1 MVQTAAFA
9 YCLESS
15 SQAIGYEKQVVQH
28 SLSKRFLTTTLP
40 LLHNVPTLQ
49 PEINCQLLLEIETSN
64 IKIST
69 HSSFKW
75 PMRSIKKTISQQETQ
90 SIDSYLFAS
99 SLGSR
104 RC

>member
-28 SLSKRFLTTTLP
+28 SLSKTTLP

-69 HSSFKW
+69 HSSFKR
-75 PMRSIKKTISQQETQ
+75 PIRSIKKTISQQETQ